1 MDLPRTLIIKNLL
14 FAACGDLIRHR
25 GRSFVVT
32 LCLVAI
38 LFPLVTALAIS
49 EGLRFQAEISI
60 GEGADFYVSEDRYG
74 GNGPISLDH
83 QSRLSG
89 LQGVS
94 RVTPRV
100 VGRTY
105 FLDRLIAVVGLEPE
119 ALSGLKTLVQGR
131 IPEAPGEVLLGQGIA
146 RAFKI
151 QVGMPFSLGANPH
164 KTFKV
169 TGILSHS
176 CLWSSDL
183 MLMSHSDAN
192 EFFRIRGLSTQL
204 LIYTLSDS
212 SPLLA
217 KSLIGRSDPG
227 GSQVPHLRIE
237 DRYHTKERVQAG
249 FSHKG
254 GIFIILYII
263 VATLAIQ
270 AFLITSGF
278 GLRVMEREIGVMKA
292 IGWRTSEMLG
302 EIGMECLLIS
312 LTAISSAIL
321 LSMALTKGLNGIP
334 IAQFF
339 VAEVGLVPEVEI
351 PSRYIPFHGLLGLA
365 LAFCIT
371 LSGGLWSAWRKAQR
385 PPAELMR

>member
-1 MDLPRTLIIKNLL
+1 MDLPRTLIFKNLL

-32 LCLVAI
+32 LCLGAI

-60 GEGADFYVSEDRYG
+60 REGANFYVSEDRYG
-74 GNGPISLDH
+74 GNGPISLDY
-83 QSRLSG
+83 QGKLSG

-105 FLDRLIAVVGLEPE
+105 FADRLTAVVGLEPE
-119 ALSGLKTLVQGR
+119 ALPALKPLVRGGV
-131 IPEAPGEVLLGQGIA
+131 PNAPGEVLLGQGIA

-151 QVGMPFSLGANPH
+151 QIGMPVSLGANPH

-169 TGILSHS
+169 TGILSPS
-176 CLWSSDL
+176 CLWNSDL
-183 MLMSHSDAN
+183 MVMRHSDAN
-192 EFFRIRGLSTQL
+192 EFFRIKGFSTQL
-204 LIYTLSDS
+204 LIYTSSDS
-212 SPLLA
+212 SPLA
-217 KSLIGRSDPG
+217 DKSLIGRSDPG
-227 GSQVPHLRIE
+227 RPQVANLRVE
-237 DRYHTKERVQAG
+237 DLHHVQERVRAA
-249 FSHKG
+249 FAHKG

-263 VATLAIQ
+263 LAALAIQ

-278 GLRVMEREIGVMKA
+278 GLRAMEQEIGVMKA
-292 IGWRTSEMLG
+292 VGWRTSEMLG
-302 EIGMECLLIS
+302 KIGLECLVIS
-312 LTAISSAIL
+312 LTALSSAIL
-321 LSMALTKGLNGIP
+321 LSMALTKGLNGIL

-339 VAEVGLVPEVEI
+339 VAEVGFFPEVDI
-351 PSRYIPFHGLLGLA
+351 PSRYLPFHGLLGLGLA
-365 LAFCIT
+365 LCAT